1 MQLPKDIFCIYGVA
15 FRPHTFVIFTK
26 SLFSMLI
33 AVPGVS
39 SSILVQ
45 FQTFVE
51 VDHEIIYSVNLLLQ
65 LIQGGMLSVTN
76 ERMCMKDWLT
86 TWSSLPRK
94 KFGWIN

>member
-1 MQLPKDIFCIYGVA
+1 MQPPKDIFCIYGVA
-15 FRPHTFVIFTK
+15 FRPLTFIIFTE
-26 SLFSMLI
+26 SLFFD
-33 AVPGVS
+33 APGVS

-45 FQTFVE
+45 FKTFVE

-94 KFGWIN
+94 KIGWMN